1 MYYNEGGFLKM
12 EINKQNLVDSLLTV
26 GSILIY
32 TGTVGAILYDVIKS
46 KTDEDIE
53 KLNKRVDSLEKSNKK

>member
-1 MYYNEGGFLKM
+1 M
-12 EINKQNLVDSLLTV
+12 EINIQKLVDSLFKV